1 MSFCMHFSSC
11 CCCPLS
17 AASEDRLHLQ
27 DRSKCVGLAQDILD
41 LIGDKL
47 VQEFKMVNGKALD
60 AAPPQVALLSVV
72 SSHMVS
78 LVKA

>member
-1 MSFCMHFSSC
+1 M
-11 CCCPLS
+11 S

-41 LIGDKL
+41 LVGDKL
-47 VQEFKMVNGKALD
+47 VQEFNMVNGKALD

-72 SSHMVS
+72 PSHMAS

>member
-1 MSFCMHFSSC
+1 M
-11 CCCPLS
+11 S